1 MSLNHLADEGK
12 HGFEWKPFL
21 KDPSSASSGRTHRLP
36 QQVNP
41 EIDQDKGQGDV
52 K

>member
-1 MSLNHLADEGK
+1 VSLNHLADEGK
-12 HGFEWKPFL
+12 HGFERKSFL
-21 KDPSSASSGRTHRLP
+21 KDPSPASSGRTHHLP

-52 K
+52 E